1 LLVYNI
7 AQMPACAIRTW
18 ACLPNGRQRTAPYV
32 VPRSIE
38 ALVDRL
44 RAATNGGW
52 ALGDARFKLQIA
64 EALGW
69 RVAPL

>member
-1 LLVYNI
+1 
-7 AQMPACAIRTW
+7 MRIRSWVVAPRTDTGPRP
-18 ACLPNGRQRTAPYV
+18 PNGGERTAPYV